1 MLHQFILR
9 RKIMKH
15 QIGNQNI
22 IMGILLFS
30 SIVIG
35 ISIYEM
41 IPLSNLLST
50 KFTISA
56 TTAVQANSLFSLG
69 YAIGFLTVT
78 PLWKRFKNNRKL
90 LFLNLLLAS
99 IVTVLLGFVNNFE
112 LFLILR
118 VLQGIFSS
126 FFGPI
131 AFASVL
137 KLIDPKRITFANSL
151 ITSGFVISSIVGQ
164 IYSTSIYQLIN
175 WQFIFIFQAVLLVII
190 LLLLWHIIPSL
201 PSPNGHVSISSSLK
215 TILSNKILLKQY
227 YITFTLLFSFVSMYA
242 LVSANN
248 FIAINHIMQFRIYG
262 LIGIIT
268 AIIILSKISGNNQ
281 MFALRLS
288 LLSVSIGFIILS
300 IVRNEV
306 FLTIGSIIV
315 AFGIV
320 LSLPLVVSIIGS
332 AAISQNRSLA
342 IVLYTF
348 ILFIGATLGPI
359 ITNYL
364 NQNFGV
370 VISFSFLAVLTLI
383 GALSSTTVKSR

>member
-1 MLHQFILR
+1 
-9 RKIMKH
+9 
-15 QIGNQNI
+15 
-22 IMGILLFS
+22 
-30 SIVIG
+30 
-35 ISIYEM
+35 
-41 IPLSNLLST
+41 
-50 KFTISA
+50 
-56 TTAVQANSLFSLG
+56 
-69 YAIGFLTVT
+69 
-78 PLWKRFKNNRKL
+78 
-90 LFLNLLLAS
+90 
-99 IVTVLLGFVNNFE
+99 
-112 LFLILR
+112 
-118 VLQGIFSS
+118 
-126 FFGPI
+126 
-131 AFASVL
+131 
-137 KLIDPKRITFANSL
+137 
-151 ITSGFVISSIVGQ
+151 
-164 IYSTSIYQLIN
+164 
-175 WQFIFIFQAVLLVII
+175 
-190 LLLLWHIIPSL
+190 
-201 PSPNGHVSISSSLK
+201 
-215 TILSNKILLKQY
+215 LLKQY